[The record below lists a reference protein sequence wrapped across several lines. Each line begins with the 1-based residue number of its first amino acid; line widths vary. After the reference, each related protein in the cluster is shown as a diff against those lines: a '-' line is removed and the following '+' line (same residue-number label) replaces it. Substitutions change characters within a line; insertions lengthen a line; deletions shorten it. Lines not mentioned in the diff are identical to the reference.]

1 MTEFSKDSVEAKIRK
16 IADDFGGV
24 ELFSEENAN
33 RLRKAFDYTSVD
45 SINVFRERVLL
56 LGARKKIPY
65 LYSQIGNPVREQQVA
80 VDSVFNYM
88 MSVGFS
94 EDVSYETVTWFSNI
108 LNLPEPTPKHVKVD
122 AVLDSISFEQCYQG
136 YSTSMVSHKT
146 CKIGKQLWLAEN
158 LKLEYDRRRGYYS
171 HFSCGKEC
179 PNSSYGRLYT
189 WNEAVNPELV
199 PPGWRLPRIEDWR
212 DLHAYIKSL
221 GYDSGTALKST
232 NQWHGKADDG
242 LDLFGFC
249 AYPTVLEEGVSQC
262 WFWTNSDTGN
272 EKYPKYCVSLDANEN
287 DLGLRSRA
295 GTGYCASVR
304 YVKDV

>member
-1 MTEFSKDSVEAKIRK
+1 MAKQDFSKDSVEAKIQK
-16 IADDFGGV
+16 IIDDFGGV

-56 LGARKKIPY
+56 LGARKKITY

-80 VDSVFNYM
+80 VDSVFDYM

-108 LNLPEPTPKHVKVD
+108 LNLPEPTPKHVKVEKEMGEVEFQLRRYKNIG
-122 AVLDSISFEQCYQG
+122 ATGTYKF
-136 YSTSMVSHKT
+136 KT
-146 CKIGKQLWLAEN
+146 CKVNDKIWLAEN
-158 LKLEYDRRRGYYS
+158 LDQSYDSPFGYP
-171 HFSCGKEC
+171 CENKK
-179 PNSSYGRLYT
+179 YGRRYI
-189 WNEAVNPELV
+189 WDEAKELV
-199 PPGWRLPRIEDWR
+199 PSGWRLPFIEDWR

-232 NQWHGKADDG
+232 NQWHGEADDG

-262 WFWTNSDTGN
+262 WFWTNSDTGE

-287 DLGLRSRA
+287 DLRLESRA
-295 GTGYCASVR
+295 GTGYRASVR

>member
-1 MTEFSKDSVEAKIRK
+1 MAKQRFSKDSVEAKIQK
-16 IADDFGGV
+16 IIDDFGGV

-45 SINVFRERVLL
+45 SINLFRERVLL

-80 VDSVFNYM
+80 VDSVFDYM

-108 LNLPEPTPKHVKVD
+108 LNLPKPTPKHVKV
-122 AVLDSISFEQCYQG
+122 SFEQCRG
-136 YSTSMVSHKT
+136 YSISMVSHKT

-158 LKLEYDRRRGYYS
+158 LNLEYDRRRG
-171 HFSCGKEC
+171 HNCDFSCGIEC

-189 WNEAVNPELV
+189 WNEAVNSDLV
-199 PPGWRLPRIEDWR
+199 PPGWRLPSIEDWR

-232 NQWHGKADDG
+232 NQWHGEADDG

-249 AYPTVLEEGVSQC
+249 AYPTILEKGVSQS
-262 WFWTNSDTGN
+262 WFWTNSDSG
-272 EKYPKYCVSLDANEN
+272 EERYPKYCVSLDANEN
-287 DLGLRSRA
+287 DLGLGSRA
-295 GTGYCASVR
+295 GKGYHASVR

>member
-1 MTEFSKDSVEAKIRK
+1 MAKQDFSKDSVEAKIQK
-16 IADDFGGV
+16 IIDDFGGV

-45 SINVFRERVLL
+45 SIDVFKERVLL
-56 LGARKKIPY
+56 LGARRKIPY

-108 LNLPEPTPKHVKVD
+108 LNLPKPTPKHVKVD
-122 AVLDSISFEQCYQG
+122 AVLDSVCFDTYFSR
-136 YSTSMVSHKT
+136 VNHKT

-158 LKLEYDRRRGYYS
+158 LKLEYTRRHCYS
-171 HFSCGKEC
+171 RGKEC

-189 WNEAVNPELV
+189 WDEAVNSDLV

-221 GYDSGTALKST
+221 GYDSGTALKSS
-232 NQWHGKADDG
+232 NQWHGSADDG

-249 AYPTVLEEGVSQC
+249 AYPTVLEEGVSKC
-262 WFWTNSDTGN
+262 WFWTNSDTGD
-272 EKYPKYCVSLDANEN
+272 EKYHKYCVGLDANKN
-287 DLGLRSRA
+287 DLRLETHV

-304 YVKDV
+304 YVKDI

>member
-16 IADDFGGV
+16 IADDFGGL
-24 ELFSEENAN
+24 EIFSEENVN
-33 RLRKAFDYTSVD
+33 RLRKVFDYTIVD
-45 SINVFRERVLL
+45 SIDVFKERVLL
-56 LGARKKIPY
+56 LGARRKIPY

-108 LNLPEPTPKHVKVD
+108 LNLPKPTPKHVKVEKEMGEEEIRLWYD
-122 AVLDSISFEQCYQG
+122 VYKFSRGSFKY
-136 YSTSMVSHKT
+136 KT
-146 CKIGKQLWLAEN
+146 CKVNDKIWLAEN
-158 LKLEYDRRRGYYS
+158 LNHCGSAYQKFGYP
-171 HFSCGKEC
+171 CENEK
-179 PNSSYGRLYT
+179 YGRLYT
-189 WNEAVNPELV
+189 WNEAKELV
-199 PPGWRLPRIEDWR
+199 PSGWRLPFIEDWR

-232 NQWHGKADDG
+232 NQWHGEADDG

-249 AYPTVLEEGVSQC
+249 AYPTILEKGVSQS

-272 EKYPKYCVSLDANEN
+272 EKYPKYCVSLDANQN
-287 DLGLRSRA
+287 DLGLGSRA
-295 GTGYCASVR
+295 ITDYRASVR